1 MTTSAETKGTIGRY
15 QLVDVAGRGAMGV
28 VYRAKD
34 PLLGRTVALKVITP
48 SVTSD
53 TAAFEDFRKRFLR
66 EARAV
71 AQLSHPGIVT
81 VYDLGV
87 DDDGTL
93 YMAQEFIEGESLA
106 AKLRRA
112 APTLDETVSI
122 VAQVAEGL
130 AYAHERGVVHR
141 DIKPDNIL
149 IETGGR
155 AVVTDFGIAHMHASD
170 LTRTGEILGTP
181 HYMSPEQ
188 VMGGTIDGRSDL
200 FSVGVL
206 LYRMVSGQLP
216 FEGPSIT
223 SICYQIVHA
232 TPKALP
238 DAAPIPNSVRRV
250 VTRLL
255 QKDPAQRFA
264 DGHELARALDPPE
277 ARTRQGASP
286 ALQRSAGASAE
297 TRVVPAKAARPV
309 PAGTVAMPAPAP
321 PPARSP
327 MREGLKWTVLVS
339 AALLVI
345 AIGKQINDS
354 PAPGHAPAAS
364 APAVPAEPLP
374 AVETAASIRARRA
387 GAAAQPPAPAAA
399 DPSASAPG
407 AQTVPGTQ
415 AAPPPAPL
423 SAVVYPERDE
433 PGSNSAA
440 PATGAAALP
449 PAPAPAPQHVPRRQR
464 GVDPGHAGGSGASV
478 PSFESGHYEVAV
490 VAPFPN
496 GTFEMTVDGT
506 VMIDHSLVPGP
517 RRGGRQF
524 SGTRATLDLPAGSHE
539 VRVVIRGPQF
549 DGFLERTLEVPAGA
563 RDTLWI
569 TPRPRT
575 NSITMAERAEGALE
589 GLLSDQGD
597 GLE

>member
-1 MTTSAETKGTIGRY
+1 MTTSADTKGTIGRY

-48 SVTSD
+48 SVSSD
-53 TAAFEDFRKRFLR
+53 SAAFEEFRKRFLR

-71 AQLSHPGIVT
+71 AQLSHPNIVT

-106 AKLRRA
+106 ARLRRGA
-112 APTLDETVSI
+112 TTLDETISI

-141 DIKPDNIL
+141 DVKPDNIL
-149 IETGGR
+149 VENGGR

-206 LYRMVSGQLP
+206 LYRMLAGQLP
-216 FEGPSIT
+216 FEGPSVT

-238 DAAPIPNSVRRV
+238 DAAPIPNSLRRV

-286 ALQRSAGASAE
+286 ALPRAAGASAE
-297 TRVVPAKAARPV
+297 TRVLPAKAARPA
-309 PAGTVAMPAPAP
+309 PAGTVVMPAPVR

-327 MREGLKWTVLVS
+327 MREGLKWAVLVS
-339 AALLVI
+339 AGLLLI

-354 PAPGHAPAAS
+354 SHAASTPAAAPPTAPAA
-364 APAVPAEPLP
+364 PQPEI
-374 AVETAASIRARRA
+374 ETAASIRARRA
-387 GAAAQPPAPAAA
+387 AAAQAPAVAPAPADTAA
-399 DPSASAPG
+399 QAAASAP
-407 AQTVPGTQ
+407 
-415 AAPPPAPL
+415 APT

-433 PGSNSAA
+433 PAA
-440 PATGAAALP
+440 PSGTSSV
-449 PAPAPAPQHVPRRQR
+449 PAPALRGEGPARRPFAAGTEFARPEHRQH
-464 GVDPGHAGGSGASV
+464 GSDPARSGAVSA
-478 PSFESGHYEVAV
+478 PGGAAFESGHYDIAV

-506 VMIDHSLVPGP
+506 VMVDHALVPGP

-524 SGTRATLDLPAGSHE
+524 SGTRAAIDLPAGSHE
-539 VRVVIRGPQF
+539 VRVVIKGPQF
-549 DGFLERTLEVPAGA
+549 DALLERTLEVPAGA
-563 RDTLWI
+563 RDMLWI

-575 NSITMAERAEGALE
+575 NTITMAERAEGALE

-597 GLE
+597 SIE